1 MGPVSGITVF
11 VVIWW
16 LVVFMVL
23 PWGNRPIPQEDAD
36 KGHAPSAPV
45 KPRLVLKMAI
55 TTVIA
60 SIIWLAV
67 YWFIDSGLVSFRPQP
82 G

>member
-1 MGPVSGITVF
+1 MNWVTGVAVF
-11 VVIWW
+11 AVIWW

-23 PWGNRPIPQEDAD
+23 PWGNRPIDSADASL
-36 KGHAPSAPV
+36 GHAPSAPV
-45 KPRLVLKMAI
+45 KPRLMVKMAI

-60 SIIWLAV
+60 ALLWAIAFYVVNAGWIT
-67 YWFIDSGLVSFRPQP
+67 FRE